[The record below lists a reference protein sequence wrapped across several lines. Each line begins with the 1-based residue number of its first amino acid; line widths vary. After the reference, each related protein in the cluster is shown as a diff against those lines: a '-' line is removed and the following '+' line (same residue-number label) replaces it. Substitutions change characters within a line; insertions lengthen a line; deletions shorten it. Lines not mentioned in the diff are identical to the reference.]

1 MPEEHLAIMM
11 FSDYDSAMA
20 ARSAIAAQDAD
31 DVIEARVELRDDEA
45 GPVESN
51 FVIGNK
57 RHDGKQTGEYA
68 EQFKPPA
75 AAGSVPVMVMCSS
88 EAAVIRVRQ
97 HLLEL
102 GGRDVAV

>member
-11 FSDYDSAMA
+11 FPDYDSAMT
-20 ARSAIAAQDAD
+20 ARDALAAQDAA
-31 DVIEARVELRDDEA
+31 DVIQARVEVRDDEA

-75 AAGSVPVMVMCSS
+75 IASSVPVMVTCSS

-97 HLLEL
+97 HLLEM